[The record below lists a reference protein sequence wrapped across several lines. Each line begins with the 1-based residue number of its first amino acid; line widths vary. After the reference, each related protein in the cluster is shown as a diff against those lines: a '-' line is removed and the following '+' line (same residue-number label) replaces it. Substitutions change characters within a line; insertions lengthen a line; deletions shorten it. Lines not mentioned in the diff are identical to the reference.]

1 MSQNEGMSGGLDGA
15 DAAEALAAPDPSPAE
30 RLLQALSAAALPAW
44 RKAYL
49 ANLIA
54 SGKRFSESGNARGA
68 GYCFAKVEEALR
80 GLPATEASPGSS
92 VPFSRASQ
100 ASPAQSLPSDPPH
113 RSSDGMRSRWREDRL
128 GHAEKVLQTHGGRL
142 SPLEKQSYRERLD
155 KLRQEAGQPSQA
167 GKSDAGLLDLRRRLY
182 QRVLKAQKISLVL
195 KRAPAAARPAQRL
208 RPSATPTAWQP
219 VTGPYNDRSNLEEL
233 LSVIGGADPAWVE
246 EFLEL
251 YGGLINLNALLNPAA
266 SKA

>member
-1 MSQNEGMSGGLDGA
+1 MSQSEGIPEGLDGA
-15 DAAEALAAPDPSPAE
+15 DAAEAIATPDPSPAE

-68 GYCFAKVEEALR
+68 DYCFAKVEEALR
-80 GLPATEASPGSS
+80 GLPATEASPGASAPASQAQSLSS
-92 VPFSRASQ
+92 VP
-100 ASPAQSLPSDPPH
+100 PL

-128 GHAEKVLQTHGGRL
+128 GHAEKVLRTHGGRL
-142 SPLEKQSYRERLD
+142 SPLEKQSYRERLE

-219 VTGPYNDRSNLEEL
+219 VTGPYNDQSNLEEL

-266 SKA
+266 AKA

>member
-1 MSQNEGMSGGLDGA
+1 MAESEGMPGELDGA
-15 DAAEALAAPDPSPAE
+15 EGTAEATAAPDPSPAE
-30 RLLQALSAAALPAW
+30 RLAQALAAASLPAW

-54 SGKRFSESGNARGA
+54 SGQRFAESGNARGA
-68 GYCFAKVEEALR
+68 GYCFDKVEEALR
-80 GLPATEASPGSS
+80 GLSAAAAPGGPSASSS
-92 VPFSRASQ
+92 QTPPR
-100 ASPAQSLPSDPPH
+100 PSGPPP

-128 GHAEKVLQTHGGRL
+128 GHAEKVLRTHGARL

-195 KRAPAAARPAQRL
+195 KRAPAAARPSPRL
-208 RPSATPTAWQP
+208 RPSATAAAWQP
-219 VTGPYNDRSNLEEL
+219 VTGPYNDQSNLEEL

-266 SKA
+266 SRQ

>member
-1 MSQNEGMSGGLDGA
+1 MAESEGIPGESDGKGP
-15 DAAEALAAPDPSPAE
+15 EAGANTAPDPSPAE
-30 RLLQALSAAALPAW
+30 GLARDLSAASLPVW

-54 SGKRFSESGNARGA
+54 SGRRFSESGNARGA

-80 GLPATEASPGSS
+80 GLSAADVPGSLS
-92 VPFSRASQ
+92 ASSSQ
-100 ASPAQSLPSDPPH
+100 APAHPSEPPLGA
-113 RSSDGMRSRWREDRL
+113 SDGMRSRWREDRL
-128 GHAEKVLQTHGGRL
+128 GQAEKVLHIHGARL

-155 KLRQEAGQPSQA
+155 KLRHEAGQPSQA
-167 GKSDAGLLDLRRRLY
+167 VKSDAGLLDLRRRLY

-195 KRAPAAARPAQRL
+195 KRAPAAARPAPRL
-208 RPSATPTAWQP
+208 RPSATAAAWQQ

-266 SKA
+266 PKP